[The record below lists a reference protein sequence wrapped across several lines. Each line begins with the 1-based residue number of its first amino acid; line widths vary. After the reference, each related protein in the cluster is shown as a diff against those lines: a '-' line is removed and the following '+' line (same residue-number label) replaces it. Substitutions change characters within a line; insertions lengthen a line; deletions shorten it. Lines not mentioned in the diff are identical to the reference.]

1 MVQSTIQCD
10 VVSKVG
16 KHFLS
21 LLDKHFPPHY
31 KFHRIFNRNTVM
43 KTIIN
48 SHNHKITN
56 PKTITKERTGRGVDK
71 AKCLLSQNCL
81 INNIIYKAALTST
94 NPCYKEKICFST
106 AETIFKLRYSNHQ
119 SPFKFSK
126 YKTDTELSTEVKRM
140 EKSVLT
146 PVISWE
152 IVRKCSPYIP
162 NSKKK
167 EKKKKRK
174 CYLSLNEKL
183 EIATYQENIWLK
195 KKAELISKYR
205 HQNQYA
211 LFKYDTK
218 D

>member
-10 VVSKVG
+10 IVSKVG
-16 KHFLS
+16 EHFLP

-146 PVISWE
+146 PVITWE
-152 IVRKCSPYIP
+152 IVRKQ
-162 NSKKK
+162 KKK
-167 EKKKKRK
+167 KKKKRK

>member
-10 VVSKVG
+10 IVSKVG
-16 KHFLS
+16 EHFLP

-31 KFHRIFNRNTVM
+31 KFHRMFNRNTVM

-140 EKSVLT
+140 EKSVLS

-167 EKKKKRK
+167 RKKKKRK

>member
-10 VVSKVG
+10 IVSKVG
-16 KHFLS
+16 EHFLS

-31 KFHRIFNRNTVM
+31 KFDRIFNRNTVM

-56 PKTITKERTGRGVDK
+56 PKTITKERTGRCVDK

-146 PVISWE
+146 PVITWE

-167 EKKKKRK
+167 KKKEKKKKVLPK
-174 CYLSLNEKL
+174 
-183 EIATYQENIWLK
+183 
-195 KKAELISKYR
+195 
-205 HQNQYA
+205 
-211 LFKYDTK
+211 FK
-218 D
+218 

>member
-10 VVSKVG
+10 IVSKVG
-16 KHFLS
+16 EHFLP

-146 PVISWE
+146 PVITWE

-167 EKKKKRK
+167 KKKKRK

>member
-10 VVSKVG
+10 IVSKVG
-16 KHFLS
+16 EHFLP

-146 PVISWE
+146 PVITWE

-167 EKKKKRK
+167 KKKKRK
-174 CYLSLNEKL
+174 CYLSLNGKL

>member
-10 VVSKVG
+10 IVSKVG
-16 KHFLS
+16 EHFLP

-146 PVISWE
+146 PVITWE

-167 EKKKKRK
+167 KKKKK
-174 CYLSLNEKL
+174 NHPKKKKKL

>member
-10 VVSKVG
+10 IVSKVG
-16 KHFLS
+16 EHFLP

-56 PKTITKERTGRGVDK
+56 PKTITKERAGRGVDK

-146 PVISWE
+146 PVITWE

-167 EKKKKRK
+167 KKKKRK

>member
-10 VVSKVG
+10 IVSKVG
-16 KHFLS
+16 EHFLP

-31 KFHRIFNRNTVM
+31 KFHRMFNRNTVM

-106 AETIFKLRYSNHQ
+106 AETIFKLRYSNYQ

-146 PVISWE
+146 PVITWE

-167 EKKKKRK
+167 KKKKRK
-174 CYLSLNEKL
+174 CDLSLNEKL